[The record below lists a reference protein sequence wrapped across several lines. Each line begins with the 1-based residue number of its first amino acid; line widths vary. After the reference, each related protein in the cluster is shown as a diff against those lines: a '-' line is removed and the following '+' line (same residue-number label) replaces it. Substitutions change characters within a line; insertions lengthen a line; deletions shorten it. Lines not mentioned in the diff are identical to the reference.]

1 MKLSYIGTRAT
12 KDSTDKKRYAEA
24 KWKDGDM
31 KAEDIGYIF
40 RCLLKDYGYGFTTY
54 MVNTLRTICC
64 QNRNII
70 FLEKIEEHISSNTCI
85 VIIITK

>member
-40 RCLLKDYGYGFTTY
+40 RCLLKDY
-54 MVNTLRTICC
+54 
-64 QNRNII
+64 
-70 FLEKIEEHISSNTCI
+70 EEFEMIKVLFDEAKDACRR
-85 VIIITK
+85 

>member
-1 MKLSYIGTRAT
+1 MKLSYIGTRAA
-12 KDSTDKKRYAEA
+12 KDSAAKKRYAEA

-54 MVNTLRTICC
+54 SDGEVC
-64 QNRNII
+64 
-70 FLEKIEEHISSNTCI
+70 KITVEVKDYEEFEMIKVLFDEAKDTCRR
-85 VIIITK
+85 

>member
-40 RCLLKDYGYGFTTY
+40 RCLLKDEVKDY
-54 MVNTLRTICC
+54 
-64 QNRNII
+64 
-70 FLEKIEEHISSNTCI
+70 EEFEMIKVLFDEAKDACRR
-85 VIIITK
+85 

>member
-31 KAEDIGYIF
+31 NAEDIGYIF
-40 RCLLKDYGYGFTTY
+40 RCLLKDY
-54 MVNTLRTICC
+54 
-64 QNRNII
+64 
-70 FLEKIEEHISSNTCI
+70 EEFEMIKVLFDEAKDACRR
-85 VIIITK
+85 

>member
-1 MKLSYIGTRAT
+1 MKFSYIGTRAA
-12 KDSTDKKRYAEA
+12 KDSADKKRYAEA

-54 MVNTLRTICC
+54 SDGEIC
-64 QNRNII
+64 
-70 FLEKIEEHISSNTCI
+70 KITVEVKDYEEFEMIKVRFDEAKDACRR
-85 VIIITK
+85 

>member
-1 MKLSYIGTRAT
+1 MKLSYIGTRAS

-31 KAEDIGYIF
+31 NAEDIGYIF

-54 MVNTLRTICC
+54 SDGVVC
-64 QNRNII
+64 
-70 FLEKIEEHISSNTCI
+70 KITVEVKDYEEFEMIKVLFDEAKDACRR
-85 VIIITK
+85 

>member
-12 KDSTDKKRYAEA
+12 KDSSDKKRYAEA

-31 KAEDIGYIF
+31 RAEDIGYIF

-54 MVNTLRTICC
+54 SDGVVC
-64 QNRNII
+64 
-70 FLEKIEEHISSNTCI
+70 KI
-85 VIIITK
+85 

>member
-31 KAEDIGYIF
+31 NADLSAVK
-40 RCLLKDYGYGFTTY
+40 YG
-54 MVNTLRTICC
+54 
-64 QNRNII
+64 
-70 FLEKIEEHISSNTCI
+70 EKGQSYEELVSCRLQGR
-85 VIIITK
+85 KW

>member
-31 KAEDIGYIF
+31 KAEDIGFIF
-40 RCLLKDYGYGFTTY
+40 R
-54 MVNTLRTICC
+54 
-64 QNRNII
+64 
-70 FLEKIEEHISSNTCI
+70 
-85 VIIITK
+85 